1 MSDTPIETPTGDRI
15 IVGVD
20 GSDHSKEALREAARL
35 AQALDA
41 PLEVI
46 ACWQDPALYAT
57 SYGYVPELDPEAF
70 QADARHMLQETL
82 QEVFGETRPARLS
95 TRLLRGRAAE
105 LLVEESRNARM
116 LVVGAR
122 GVGGVLGMILGSV
135 SSALVSHAH
144 CPVLVV
150 RR

>member
-1 MSDTPIETPTGDRI
+1 MSDTPIDTPAGDRI

-20 GSDHSKEALREAARL
+20 GSDYSKEALREGALL

-41 PLEVI
+41 PLEAI
-46 ACWQDPALYAT
+46 ACWQDPSVYAT
-57 SYGYVPELDPEAF
+57 SYGYIPELDPEAF
-70 QADARHMLQETL
+70 RADSQRMLEDTL
-82 QEVFGETRPARLS
+82 EEVFGQNRPANLS
-95 TRLLRGRAAE
+95 TRLLHGRPAE
-105 LLVEESRNARM
+105 LLVEESKNARM
-116 LVVGAR
+116 LVVGRR

-144 CPVLVV
+144 CPVVIV

>member
-1 MSDTPIETPTGDRI
+1 VRS
-15 IVGVD
+15 
-20 GSDHSKEALREAARL
+20 AARL

-41 PLEVI
+41 PVEVI
-46 ACWQDPALYAT
+46 ACWQDPAMYAT
-57 SYGYVPELDPEAF
+57 SYGYVPELDPGTF

-82 QEVFGETRPARLS
+82 RKVFGETRPARLS

-105 LLVEESRNARM
+105 LLVEESRTARM

>member
-1 MSDTPIETPTGDRI
+1 MSDTPIDTPAGDRI

-20 GSDHSKEALREAARL
+20 GSDHSKEALREGALL

-41 PLEVI
+41 PLEAI

-57 SYGYVPELDPEAF
+57 SYGYIPELDPEAF
-70 QADARHMLQETL
+70 RADSQRMLEDTL
-82 QEVFGETRPARLS
+82 EEVFGQDRPANLT
-95 TRLLRGRAAE
+95 TRLLHGRPAE
-105 LLVEESRNARM
+105 MLVEESRNARM
-116 LVVGAR
+116 LVVGRR
-122 GVGGVLGMILGSV
+122 GVGGVLGMIMGSV

-144 CPVLVV
+144 CPVVIV